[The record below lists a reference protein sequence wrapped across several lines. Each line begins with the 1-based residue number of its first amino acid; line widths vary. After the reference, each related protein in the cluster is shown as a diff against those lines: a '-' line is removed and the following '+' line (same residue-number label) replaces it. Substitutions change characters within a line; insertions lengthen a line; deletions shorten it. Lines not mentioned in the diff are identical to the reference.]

1 MIIAPKQWSPL
12 VCIILA
18 SIILSA
24 GCKTTSWTSL
34 PGMSYFA
41 KDEAPAAS
49 YYGTNSQ
56 PTNDHTS
63 PASSPSNQST
73 SGEGYYNPQYNSTN
87 QGTSDYLGNQ
97 PLTGPQYNSAA
108 TEQPIYD
115 GQRQQPQQYQPQQQ
129 QQPQQ
134 QPQQTQTQQYQPY
147 QPYQAPQQQSQQTQ
161 TQQYQPYQAPQ
172 QQPQQTQTQQYQP
185 YQAPQQQPQQIQT
198 QQYQP
203 YQAPQQPI
211 ANPAAPGAAS
221 LQQNPTQYNQ
231 GFYNPNA
238 APTAPTAPIAVAT
251 PATPQENDAYIL
263 SPNAGTNTNAT
274 SGAAAYTA
282 GLPNQSPQFDGT
294 YNPGAPTT
302 PVQPSAAPYRPGST
316 SDANSYY
323 APIAPATPNIN
334 GGGNYNGR

>member
-49 YYGTNSQ
+49 YYGSNGH
-56 PTNDHTS
+56 PTNDYTS
-63 PASSPSNQST
+63 PTPATTNQPT
-73 SGEGYYNPQYNSTN
+73 TGEGYYNRQYNSTD
-87 QGTSDYLGNQ
+87 QGTSDYLGNPPQ
-97 PLTGPQYNSAA
+97 TGPQYNSAA

-115 GQRQQPQQYQPQQQ
+115 GQRQQYQSYQAPRQQPQQ

-134 QPQQTQTQQYQPY
+134 QQPQQYQTPQQQQYQPY
-147 QPYQAPQQQSQQTQ
+147 
-161 TQQYQPYQAPQ
+161 
-172 QQPQQTQTQQYQP
+172 QPQQTQTQQYQP
-185 YQAPQQQPQQIQT
+185 YQAPQQQQQQQQQQPQT
-198 QQYQP
+198 QGYQP
-203 YQAPQQPI
+203 YQPQQQPI
-211 ANPAAPGAAS
+211 ANPTAPGATS
-221 LQQNPTQYNQ
+221 LQRNPTQYNQ
-231 GFYNPNA
+231 GFYDPNA
-238 APTAPTAPIAVAT
+238 ASTTPTTPAAVAPPTTT
-251 PATPQENDAYIL
+251 PGNNDYIL
-263 SPNAGTNTNAT
+263 SPNAGTNAT

-294 YNPGAPTT
+294 YNPVAPAP

-316 SDANSYY
+316 GDANSYY
-323 APIAPATPNIN
+323 APVAPANTN
-334 GGGNYNGR
+334 GGGSYNGR

>member
-12 VCIILA
+12 VCIIIA

-49 YYGTNSQ
+49 YYGSNGQ
-56 PTNDHTS
+56 PTNDYAS
-63 PASSPSNQST
+63 RAPATSNQSP
-73 SGEGYYNPQYNSTN
+73 SGEGYYNRQYNSTN

-97 PLTGPQYNSAA
+97 PQTGPQYNSAT

-115 GQRQQPQQYQPQQQ
+115 GQRQQ
-129 QQPQQ
+129 
-134 QPQQTQTQQYQPY
+134 Y
-147 QPYQAPQQQSQQTQ
+147 QPYQAPQQQSPQYQPYQAPQQQ
-161 TQQYQPYQAPQ
+161 PQQYQPYQAPQ

-185 YQAPQQQPQQIQT
+185 YLAPQQQPQVPE
-198 QQYQP
+198 YQP
-203 YQAPQQPI
+203 YQPSQQPI
-211 ANPAAPGAAS
+211 ANPTAPGAAS

-231 GFYNPNA
+231 GFYDPNA
-238 APTAPTAPIAVAT
+238 APTTPTT
-251 PATPQENDAYIL
+251 PAATPQGNDAYIL
-263 SPNAGTNTNAT
+263 SPNAGANTNAT

-282 GLPNQSPQFDGT
+282 ELPNQSPQFDET
-294 YNPGAPTT
+294 YNPVAPTP

-316 SDANSYY
+316 GDANSYY
-323 APIAPATPNIN
+323 APVAPSTPSTN
-334 GGGNYNGR
+334 GGGTYNGR